1 MRLIVLRLCVALLI
15 LVALPS
21 SVSQVRAQEFD
32 TVISSHTRQAYTV
45 ADQIGDPLE
54 RRALTALFAPSLAAE
69 KARLAEEFLTS
80 FPRSWFLPQAL
91 EIAAK
96 AFIDLRDYTQAL
108 RYGRESLDL
117 LPENPL
123 LLVPLAN
130 VQIQQ
135 SQLAEARV
143 SARLALRYLDEFA
156 PPLSIGLADW
166 PATSRQLKASSY
178 FALGRAE
185 ITEALSLAAGERR
198 RQLLKEAVKLL
209 TTARQLNPLDG
220 EIAYLLGLGLLTSGQ
235 AQEAALNF
243 AAAQT
248 LSGLLQ
254 SKALEHLRQIHQSS
268 GAGGNGGFQRFL
280 EELSAKAHKHQDQLK
295 ASTSVATADD
305 AARVSLNYAG
315 SESCRACHAEQ
326 HHSWKQTGMA
336 RMFRAYEP
344 ANVIGDF
351 SSKEPFYAGDGVAW
365 TGTRLESTRGEDRFA
380 YARMFKDKGRHF
392 FEIKTS
398 SGAWVRYPIDY
409 TIGSKW
415 QQAYATRLPNGQIHV
430 FPVQYNVLH
439 KRWLNFWQIIDPEG
453 SARAD
458 VRGFEKFS
466 PITSYQANC
475 AVCHTSQLRNTQG
488 GGFQPD
494 HLEFREPG
502 INCEMCHG
510 PSGRHVSAMRA
521 GRPYEKSAAEPPVD
535 FAKISSRQYLAICGQ
550 CHRQSAVRD
559 AGPHGEL
566 NYWPSA
572 PAFYPPNKSRPFGEF
587 SRKAFYKDG
596 RFRETTFI
604 VESLQRSACFQKGQV
619 NCGHCHDVHGKD
631 AATNPK
637 SLRFATN
644 SDRMCTQCHASQAEN
659 TARHTRHDAGSE
671 ASRCVS
677 CHMPAIMNS
686 MLFRARTHQ
695 IDDVPNAARL
705 ERFGQEESPNAC
717 LLCHQ
722 EKNVAWLKAA
732 LWKR

>member
-1 MRLIVLRLCVALLI
+1 MIGATIALMVVLFEGF
-15 LVALPS
+15 
-21 SVSQVRAQEFD
+21 AQEFD
-32 TVISSHTRQAYTV
+32 TVISSQNRKAYTI
-45 ADQIGDPLE
+45 ADQVEDPQE
-54 RRALTALFAPSLAAE
+54 RRALTSLFALSVAAE

-91 EIAAK
+91 EVAAK
-96 AFIDLRDYTQAL
+96 AFIDLGDYTQAL
-108 RYGRESLDL
+108 RYSRESLDL

-123 LLVPLAN
+123 LLVPVAN
-130 VQIQQ
+130 VQIQL
-135 SQLAEARV
+135 SHLAEARV
-143 SARLALRYLDEFA
+143 SARLALQYLDEFA
-156 PPLSIGLADW
+156 PPLAIGASDW

-178 FALGRAE
+178 FALGRAG

-198 RQLLKEAVKLL
+198 RQLLKESANLL
-209 TTARQLNPLDG
+209 TTARQLNPVDG
-220 EIAYLLGLGLLTSGQ
+220 EIAYLLGLGLLASGQ

-243 AAAQT
+243 AAVQT
-248 LSGLLQ
+248 LGGQLQ
-254 SKALEHLRQIHQSS
+254 GKALEQLRQIHQSGS
-268 GAGGNGGFQRFL
+268 AVGIADFQQFL
-280 EELSAKAHKHQDQLK
+280 DELSAKAHKYQDQLK
-295 ASTSVATADD
+295 GPTVETANG
-305 AARVSLNYAG
+305 AARASLDYAG
-315 SESCRACHAEQ
+315 SESCRSCHAEQ
-326 HHSWKQTGMA
+326 HHSWQQTGMA
-336 RMFRAYEP
+336 RMFRAYDP
-344 ANVIGDF
+344 SNVIGDF
-351 SSKEPFYAGDGVAW
+351 SSKEPFYAGDRFAW
-365 TGTRLESTRGEDRFA
+365 TGTRLESSRGEGRFA

-392 FEIKTS
+392 FEIKGS
-398 SGAWVRYPIDY
+398 DGSWVRYPIDY

-458 VRGFEKFS
+458 VKTFEKFS
-466 PITSYQANC
+466 SVTSYQANC

-488 GGFQPD
+488 GGFEAD

-521 GRPYEKSAAEPPVD
+521 GRPYEKPAAEPPVD
-535 FAKISSRQYLAICGQ
+535 FTKISSREYLGICGQ

-566 NYWPSA
+566 NYWPST

-631 AATNPK
+631 AANNPK
-637 SLRFATN
+637 SLRFTAD
-644 SDRMCTQCHASQAEN
+644 SDRMCTQCHASHGRQPES
-659 TARHTRHDAGSE
+659 HTRHAASSE

-686 MLFRARTHQ
+686 MLFRAKTHQ
-695 IDDVPNAARL
+695 IDDTPSAEMVG
-705 ERFGQEESPNAC
+705 RFGPDESPNAC
-717 LLCHQ
+717 LQCHQ
-722 EKNVAWLKAA
+722 GKNVSWLKTA
-732 LWKR
+732 LTAWKR